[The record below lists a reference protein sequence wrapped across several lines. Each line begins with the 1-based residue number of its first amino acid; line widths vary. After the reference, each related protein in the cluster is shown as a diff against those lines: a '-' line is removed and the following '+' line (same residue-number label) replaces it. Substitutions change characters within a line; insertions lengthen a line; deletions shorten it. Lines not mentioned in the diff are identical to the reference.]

1 MSVRKPKRNKIWVSR
16 PYDSALIGR
25 LARTAGVSP
34 IVAQLFFARGI
45 SDPAEIKAFLA
56 PASLTRGLHS
66 PESLPGCLDAAHVI
80 LDAIR
85 SDHKI
90 TVYGDYDVDGM
101 TATAILVQAIEIVG
115 GRVSY
120 FVPNRLDEG
129 YGLSRE
135 SLDRLKADGT
145 ELIVTVDCGITSI
158 EEAKYAE
165 SIGIRIIVTDH
176 HTPVTDPQSGELIL
190 PDVEAIVHPLLDKSG
205 FKECPWPELC
215 GAVVALKLAWALGT
229 TAEGKSQVSERMRMF
244 LVRAIGLAAL
254 GTIADVVPLL
264 DENRTLVRF
273 ALGKSLQEHLP
284 LGLEYLI
291 EVAGLNVYHKNITSE
306 DIGFSIAPRLNAAGR
321 EVLRRESFTDEADA
335 KNWERAKSLFSNP
348 DRLAAAGQMGLAS
361 LGVELLIT
369 DRPDRARDL
378 APFINNLNETRQK
391 LERRI
396 MSDALRLI
404 EQDYQDAPAFVLASR
419 DWHPGVIGI
428 VAGRL
433 AEKFHRPTVMI
444 ALRSNDA
451 GTGSGRGIPD
461 TGFSLYDAFD
471 HCREYLERFG
481 GHAAAAGLGI
491 REENIVPFREMFCD
505 YVADHLKD
513 QSHMPKIKIDGEFP
527 LVSFN
532 QQTVAEIDRM
542 SPFGEGN
549 PRPVFVTYGVSLA
562 GMARRVGAKMRV
574 RSSDGD
580 PKKDEYLGRTF
591 SARFRQNR
599 DERRAIA
606 FGQGDWVDQMNE
618 LVEEDRDVTFDIA
631 FHVTYNDY
639 CNQVELRILDWRVSQ
654 PTAERPAGTA

>member
-1 MSVRKPKRNKIWVSR
+1 MSAKKSKDTKVWISR
-16 PYDSALIGR
+16 PFDPDRVGR
-25 LARTAGVSP
+25 LAKAAGISSL
-34 IVAQLFFARGI
+34 VAQLFYARGI
-45 SDPAEIKAFLA
+45 TDPAEGKTFLA
-56 PASLTRGLHS
+56 PASLARGLNP
-66 PESLPGCLDAAHVI
+66 PETLPGCLDAAKVI

-135 SLDRLKADGT
+135 SIDRLKADGT
-145 ELIVTVDCGITSI
+145 QLIVTVDCGITSV
-158 EEAKYAE
+158 EEAKYVRE
-165 SIGIRIIVTDH
+165 LGLKLIVTDH
-176 HTPVTDPQSGELIL
+176 HTPVTDPETGALIL
-190 PDVEAIVHPLLDKSG
+190 PEVEAIVHPRLDKTG
-205 FKECPWPELC
+205 YQECPWPEIC

-229 TAEGKSQVSERMRMF
+229 AAEGKQQVSDRMRMF

-264 DENRTLVRF
+264 SENRTIVRF
-273 ALGKSLQEHLP
+273 ALGKSLQEYLP

-291 EVAGLNVYHKNITSE
+291 EIAGINTYHKKITSE

-321 EVLRRESFTDEADA
+321 EVLCRESTKDEFDA
-335 KNWERAKSLFSNP
+335 KNWDIAKSLFSNP
-348 DRLAAAGQMGLAS
+348 DRFAAAGQMGLAS

-369 DRPDRARDL
+369 DRPDRAREL

-391 LERRI
+391 LERKI
-396 MSDALRLI
+396 MSDALRVI
-404 EQDYQDAPAFVLASR
+404 EAEYQDAPAFVLASH

-428 VAGRL
+428 VAGRI
-433 AEKFHRPTVMI
+433 AERYHRPAVMI
-444 ALRSNDA
+444 ALKPNNT
-451 GTGSGRGIPD
+451 GTGSGRGIPNSD
-461 TGFSLYDAFD
+461 FSLYDAFEYC
-471 HCREYLERFG
+471 HEYLDRFG

-491 REENIVPFREMFCD
+491 LKENITPFREMFCD
-505 YVADHLKD
+505 YVSNHLAD
-513 QSHMPKIKIDGEFP
+513 QSHIPKIKIDGEYP
-527 LVSFN
+527 LSTFN

-549 PRPVFVTYGVSLA
+549 SRPVVVTYGVSLV
-562 GMARRVGAKMRV
+562 GYARRVGAKMRIK
-574 RSSDGD
+574 SPDGD
-580 PKKDEYLGRTF
+580 PKKEDFAGRTF
-591 SARFRQNR
+591 SAKFRQYR

-606 FGQGDWVDQMNE
+606 FGQGDWADQMNE
-618 LVEEDRDVTFDIA
+618 LVEANKNVTFDIA
-631 FHVTYNDY
+631 FHVTFNDY

-654 PTAERPAGTA
+654 I